1 MHTYNHDRFHKPTYA
16 SSRVH
21 FLHLDRGHRQ
31 LAERGEPNAR
41 CKDNADGTLAPTH
54 THILSLDTR
63 SLRLVSSPSILQFRY
78 LSNEQVLADY
88 AQLLQSLAP
97 SDGSVGPPV
106 VAIGGSYGGM
116 LAVYLRLK
124 YPWLV
129 AGALGSSAPIA
140 GGPGACVQGCAQF
153 RECVKRAQ
161 TACSAVFS
169 LASAHFT
176 FCRLF
181 LASKTKNPVLLPLL
195 THSDV
200 QLPSC
205 TSSLTLMLR

>member
-1 MHTYNHDRFHKPTYA
+1 MTA
-16 SSRVH
+16 SISQPMLARVCISCTTIEGIDSSPSEASQT
-21 FLHLDRGHRQ
+21 LDAKTMRMAHSHQ
-31 LAERGEPNAR
+31 H
-41 CKDNADGTLAPTH
+41 TH
-54 THILSLDTR
+54 THTLSLDTH

-140 GGPGACVQGCAQF
+140 GGPGACLQGCAQF
-153 RECVKRAQ
+153 RKCVKRAQ
-161 TACSAVFS
+161 TACSAVF
-169 LASAHFT
+169 
-176 FCRLF
+176 
-181 LASKTKNPVLLPLL
+181 
-195 THSDV
+195 
-200 QLPSC
+200 
-205 TSSLTLMLR
+205 